1 MEAHGIDSY
10 TIQLPKIIRNIK
22 AITVGK
28 QHSYSFFNDWQ
39 IIKAELTDSNGKK
52 FIFSWIKI
60 KMRLADLMIMLKVYK
75 LKMHVYFKNQLI
87 YKDGMKT
94 YFNLLNKISLQF
106 LKTK

>member
-1 MEAHGIDSY
+1 
-10 TIQLPKIIRNIK
+10 
-22 AITVGK
+22 
-28 QHSYSFFNDWQ
+28 
-39 IIKAELTDSNGKK
+39 
-52 FIFSWIKI
+52 
-60 KMRLADLMIMLKVYK
+60 MRLADLMIMLKVYK